1 MSEYQTEPLVPGQF
15 RHDTTTVPSDFR
27 SGGRRTRTWLLTGVG
42 ALIVLIALAFA
53 AAEAVHV
60 ANVAT
65 DAHSQVVKLSAQN
78 RALAAQV
85 KALQGGSSGSGVAA
99 LNTQVGQI
107 QTDLS
112 TLTQKTGSL
121 SSRVNRICN
130 SQAVSNEE
138 SNLNG
143 EMTGSGASFD
153 SQYYSDLQNILSAI
167 CQS

>member
-1 MSEYQTEPLVPGQF
+1 MSDYQTEPLVPGQF
-15 RHDTTTVPSDFR
+15 RHDTTVTPSNASPR
-27 SGGRRTRTWLLTGVG
+27 PSRMRTWMPAGVV
-42 ALIVLIALAFA
+42 ALVAGIGLALAG
-53 AAEAVHV
+53 AEAVHA

-65 DAHSQVVKLSAQN
+65 DAHNQVTKLSASN
-78 RALAAQV
+78 RSLAAQV
-85 KALQGGSSGSGVAA
+85 KTLQGGSSGSGVAA
-99 LNTQVGQI
+99 LNTEVGQI

-121 SSRVNRICN
+121 SSRVNKICN
-130 SQAVSNEE
+130 TQAVSNEE

-153 SQYYSDLQNILSAI
+153 SQYYSDLQNIISAL